1 MSRRTTIV
9 ALNEIKEINLTP
21 LIDLTFLLLITFII
35 TFPLIEQGIP
45 VNLPRGQAQD
55 LPERQTRTITIDTK
69 GLLFLDKQSIEKD
82 ALATEMN
89 ALGAADPD
97 VTVMVR
103 ADEGV
108 AYGKVA
114 EVLRILHAAKIAR
127 LALVHQS
134 DQPK

>member
-1 MSRRTTIV
+1 MSRRTTII
-9 ALNEIKEINLTP
+9 ALSEIKEINLTP

-55 LPERQTRTITIDTK
+55 LPDRQSRTVTIDPK
-69 GLLFLDKQSIEKD
+69 GDLFLDKQPIGKEAFAS
-82 ALATEMN
+82 EMN

-114 EVLRILHAAKIAR
+114 EILRILHGAKIAR

>member
-9 ALNEIKEINLTP
+9 ALSEIKEINLTP

-45 VNLPRGQAQD
+45 VNLPRGKAQD
-55 LPERQTRTITIDTK
+55 LPERQTRTVTLDPK
-69 GLLFLDKQSIEKD
+69 GALFLDKQPIAMD
-82 ALATEMN
+82 AFAAEMN

-97 VTVMVR
+97 VTIMVR
-103 ADEGV
+103 ADETV

-114 EVLRILHAAKIAR
+114 EILRILHGAKIAR